1 MIRIIVACFGIMAIV
16 IALVGT
22 WICLRECVND
32 IIKIIKE

>member
-1 MIRIIVACFGIMAIV
+1 MISIIVACFGIISIV

-22 WICLRECVND
+22 WICLRECVSD